1 MQKYLSSFFVLVFS
15 AMLFPMSVSAQRLII
30 SATPQNAPAFSR
42 QEAASAQK
50 DPGYFTIS
58 TDSVRVT
65 LKKVSSETGGT
76 FVQMQEPGAGGVD
89 AVLDTIDHIINTAS
103 KIWSIVQQ
111 NAPVVNISG
120 KYATAY
126 PQGVTSAAQLAGWSM
141 PKTYEYEFSANN
153 LYGATMINCKYRVT
167 FSYNGAYKGK
177 GKFLTAV
184 AVIPESVDVGWGYH
198 FDMNADVPDSTIV
211 NVGTDADPVA
221 AMQLKLSWKMS
232 TVLKEVDGTSV
243 YYVQGNGLFN
253 EIASPWQKGV
263 ARLQDV
269 KAAQPLLDG
278 VSFDGNF

>member
-1 MQKYLSSFFVLVFS
+1 MQKSLSSFSVLIFS
-15 AMLFPMSVSAQRLII
+15 AMLFPMSASAQRLVIT
-30 SATPQNAPAFSR
+30 ATPQNSPAFTR
-42 QEAASAQK
+42 QESASAQK

-65 LKKVSSETGGT
+65 LKKVSTEPENTL
-76 FVQMQEPGAGGVD
+76 VEMQEPATGKMD
-89 AVLDTIDHIINTAS
+89 AVLDTIDHVINTAS

-126 PQGVTSAAQLAGWSM
+126 PQGITAAAQLSGWSM

-153 LYGATMINCKYRVT
+153 LYGMNMIDCKYRVT
-167 FSYNGAYKGK
+167 FSYNGSYKGK

-211 NVGTDADPVA
+211 NVGTDTDPVA
-221 AMQLKLSWKMS
+221 AMQMKLSWKMS
-232 TVLKEVDGTSV
+232 TVLKEVDGASV

-263 ARLQDV
+263 TRLEDV
-269 KAAQPLLDG
+269 KAAQPLLEG
-278 VSFDGNF
+278 TSF